1 MKHKKIIILLLLLG
15 VFMCAN
21 VVCAADYTTL
31 KNPKN
36 FKAFDSNGTSEKETD
51 GRVQLTVVPVKGD
64 TIKYITGNGEKVDN
78 NIYKYVGFGYNAK
91 EDKFGYEGYTEVVE
105 IDGGQYVVSV
115 LFDSKMSPSEEKE
128 FLDVINE
135 FNTLNNLKPV
145 AV

>member
-1 MKHKKIIILLLLLG
+1 
-15 VFMCAN
+15 MCAN
-21 VVCAADYTTL
+21 VVCAADNTTL

-36 FKAFDSNGTSEKETD
+36 FKSFDSNGVSEKETD

-78 NIYKYVGFGYNAK
+78 NIYKYVGFGYNPK

-105 IDGGQYVVSV
+105 IDGGQYMVSV
-115 LFDSKMSPSEEKE
+115 LFDSKMAPSEEKE

-145 AV
+145 GI